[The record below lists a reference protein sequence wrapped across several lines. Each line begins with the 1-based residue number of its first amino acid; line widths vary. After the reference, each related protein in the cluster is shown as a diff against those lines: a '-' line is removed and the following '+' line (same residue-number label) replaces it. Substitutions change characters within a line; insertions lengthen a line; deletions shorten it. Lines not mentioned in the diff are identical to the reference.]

1 VSKVQARLAK
11 VVALL
16 ALLVLPAGSAYA
28 GGPLTVQA
36 DGTPYVWSTAA
47 AVPYRTDNGPLSA
60 TVNEGAAR
68 TRVQS
73 MFNVWQNVASATLSY
88 ARAGFINAIGAFTD
102 GDVSTLAEYNAVL
115 GNCAA
120 GNQNP
125 IIYDADAAILIALGK
140 DEESVIGFAGF
151 CALDMDAGEIVSS
164 HVVMNGLFQ
173 DGASTPV
180 PDLTVA
186 EFDATFI
193 HEFGHFSGLD
203 HSQINV
209 ECATPPCGSDNLAGL
224 PTMFPFLVSAT
235 QGSLSVDDI
244 AWISRL
250 YPAAGGSGFAATH
263 GTITGTVYFSDGES
277 HARLVNVVARLVD
290 NPGTAGVNESRTTA
304 GAGVSGYKFRLFNG
318 NSISDPSGDDG
329 LGTQAPGDIG
339 LYEISV
345 PPGNYMIEVES
356 VDAQFTEGSSVGGPY
371 RIPMPGAAPA
381 PIGPISVAAGATS
394 SGNDVT
400 LIGSNDP
407 RFDQFEGP

>member
-1 VSKVQARLAK
+1 MQARLAQ

-16 ALLVLPAGSAYA
+16 ALLVLPAGGAYA
-28 GGPLTVQA
+28 GGPLALRT

-47 AVPYRTDNGPLSA
+47 AVPYSTDNGPLSA
-60 TVNEGAAR
+60 SVNEGAAR
-68 TRVQS
+68 TRVDT
-73 MFNVWQNVASATLSY
+73 MFDVWQNVASATLSY
-88 ARAGFINAIGAFTD
+88 ARAGFINAVGAFTD
-102 GDVSTLAEYNAVL
+102 GDVSTLAEYNAAL
-115 GNCAA
+115 GDCEA

-125 IIYDADAAILIALGK
+125 IIYDADASILEALGK
-140 DEESVIGFAGF
+140 DVESVIGFAGF
-151 CALDMDAGEIVSS
+151 CALDMGAGEIVSS

-173 DGASTPV
+173 DGTNTPV
-180 PDLTVA
+180 PDLSTA

-209 ECATPPCGSDNLAGL
+209 GCASGFCGSDDLAGL

-263 GTITGTVYFSDGES
+263 GTISGTVYFSDGES
-277 HARLVNVVARLVD
+277 HARFVNVVARLVD
-290 NPGTAGVNESRTTA
+290 NPGTAGINESRTTA
-304 GAGVSGYKFRLFNG
+304 GAGVSGYKFRFFNG
-318 NSISDPSGDDG
+318 NPINDPDGDG
-329 LGTQAPGDIG
+329 MGSQVPGDIG

-356 VDAQFTEGSSVGGPY
+356 VDEQFTEGSSVGGPF
-371 RIPMPGAAPA
+371 RIPMPGTAPA
-381 PIGPISVAAGATS
+381 PIGPINVAAGATS

-400 LIGSNDP
+400 LIGSSDA

>member
-1 VSKVQARLAK
+1 MQARLAQ

-16 ALLVLPAGSAYA
+16 ALLALPAGGAFA
-28 GGPLTVQA
+28 GGPLALKT
-36 DGTPYVWSTAA
+36 DGTPFVWSTAA
-47 AVPYRTDNGPLSA
+47 AIPYRTDNGPLSA
-60 TVNEGAAR
+60 SVNESEAH
-68 TRVQS
+68 TLVDS
-73 MFNVWQNVASATLSY
+73 MFDVWQNVASATLSY
-88 ARAGFINAIGAFTD
+88 TRAGFINAVGAFTN
-102 GDVSTLAEYNAVL
+102 GDVDTLAEYNAVV
-115 GNCAA
+115 GDCVA

-125 IIYDADAAILIALGK
+125 VIYDADASILEALGK
-140 DEESVIGFAGF
+140 DVESVIGFAGF
-151 CALDMDAGEIVSS
+151 CALDTGTGEIVSS

-173 DGASTPV
+173 DGTNNPV
-180 PDLTVA
+180 PDLSAA

-209 ECATPPCGSDNLAGL
+209 GCASGFCGSDDLAGL
-224 PTMFPFLVSAT
+224 PTMFPFIASET
-235 QGSLSVDDI
+235 QRSLSVDDI

-263 GTITGTVYFSDGES
+263 GTISGTVYFSDGES
-277 HARLVNVVARLVD
+277 HARFVNVVARLVD
-290 NPGTAGVNESRTTA
+290 NPGTAGINESRTTA
-304 GAGVSGYKFRLFNG
+304 GAGVSGYKFRFFNG
-318 NSISDPSGDDG
+318 NPINDPDGDG
-329 LGTQAPGDIG
+329 MGTQAPGDIG

-356 VDAQFTEGSSVGGPY
+356 VDEQFTEGSSVGGPF
-371 RIPMPGAAPA
+371 RIPMPGTAPA

-400 LIGSNDP
+400 LIGSSDA

>member
-1 VSKVQARLAK
+1 MQARLAK
-11 VVALL
+11 VVALI
-16 ALLVLPAGSAYA
+16 ALLVLPAGGAYA
-28 GGPLTVQA
+28 GGPLALRT
-36 DGTPYVWSTAA
+36 DGTPYVWSTEA

-60 TVNEGAAR
+60 TVNEGAAQ
-68 TRVQS
+68 TRVQT
-73 MFNVWQNVASATLSY
+73 MFNVWQNVASATISY
-88 ARAGFINAIGAFTD
+88 TRAGFINDAGAFTD
-102 GDVSTLAEYNAVL
+102 GDVNTLAEYNAVV
-115 GNCAA
+115 GDCAA
-120 GNQNP
+120 GHQNP
-125 IIYDADAAILIALGK
+125 IIYDTDASILEALGK
-140 DEESVIGFAGF
+140 DVESVIGFAGS
-151 CALDMDAGEIVSS
+151 CPLDTGAGEIVSS

-173 DGASTPV
+173 DGASNPV
-180 PDLTVA
+180 PDLTAA

-209 ECATPPCGSDNLAGL
+209 GCASGFCGSDDLAGL

-250 YPAAGGSGFAATH
+250 YPVVAGGSGFAATH
-263 GTITGTVYFSDGES
+263 GTISGTVYFSDGES
-277 HARLVNVVARLVD
+277 HARFVNVVARLVD
-290 NPGTAGVNESRTTA
+290 NPGTAGINESRTTA
-304 GAGVSGYKFRLFNG
+304 GAGVSGYKFRFFNG

-356 VDAQFTEGSSVGGPY
+356 VDEQFTEGSSVGGPF
-371 RIPMPGAAPA
+371 RIPMPGTAPA
-381 PIGPISVAAGATS
+381 PIGPISVAAGATL

-400 LIGSNDP
+400 LIGSSDA